1 MLNSG
6 FLLFHYDREYLKKC
20 LMQIY
25 LFSNIFE
32 LELNKKT
39 QIYDLSKGVN
49 YLGYRFILKGQKLY
63 QLMSGQNK
71 RKISRKLNRLK
82 KRNSKH
88 YEPVKAS
95 CKGYFMHCKSKGF
108 LDKNKWYS

>member
-1 MLNSG
+1 
-6 FLLFHYDREYLKKC
+6 
-20 LMQIY
+20 MQIY
-25 LFSNIFE
+25 LFLQKEE

-49 YLGYRFILKGQKLY
+49 FLGYRFILKGQKLY
-63 QLMSGQNK
+63 QLMNGQNK

-95 CKGYFMHCKSKGF
+95 LKVTLCIVKVKAF
-108 LDKNKWYS
+108 